1 MPALGTEFAMNNAI
15 LIAKILGPVY
25 LIVGLGMLLHK
36 EHMRG
41 LFNEVAKSPALVYLG
56 GVLALVIG
64 TVIVRFHNDW
74 SLGWPLLI
82 TLVGWGA
89 VAKGASRILA
99 PEWSRELLHTY
110 ARDDKI
116 IPLAT
121 GAALLCGA
129 ILTAGGYGWI

>member
-1 MPALGTEFAMNNAI
+1 MDNAI
-15 LIAKILGPVY
+15 LIAKVLGPIY

-36 EHMRG
+36 QHMRS
-41 LFNEVAKSPALVYLG
+41 LFDEVSKSPALAYLG

-64 TVIVRFHNDW
+64 TIIVRVHNDW

-82 TLVGWGA
+82 TLIGWGA

-99 PEWSRELLHTY
+99 PEWSRDLLRSY
-110 ARDDKI
+110 AQDDKI

-121 GAALLCGA
+121 AAALIFGA
-129 ILTAGGYGWI
+129 VLTAGAYRWI